1 MHTVG
6 DHMLNYSKINKTC
19 AVHIDMLS
27 FENVMSDLFSLEKSF
42 NDLFL
47 KKEKLDLANFKSKYV
62 FSFNPNA

>member
-6 DHMLNYSKINKTC
+6 DHMLNYSKMNETC
-19 AVHIDMLS
+19 TVHIDTLS

>member
-6 DHMLNYSKINKTC
+6 DHMLNKTC
-19 AVHIDMLS
+19 TVHIDMLS